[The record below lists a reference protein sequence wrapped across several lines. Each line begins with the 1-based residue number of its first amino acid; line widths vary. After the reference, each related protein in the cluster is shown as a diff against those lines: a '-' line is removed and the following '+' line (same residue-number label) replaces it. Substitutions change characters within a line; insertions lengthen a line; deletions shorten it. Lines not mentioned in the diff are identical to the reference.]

1 MPAFA
6 PGSTERLILRS
17 YQERLHRDVRQAFRD
32 GHRRVLLQAPTGS
45 GKTVTFAHI
54 GALAQQRGHCVLV
67 VVHRRELVDQ
77 VAATFAQFGVE
88 AGIIARGYPES
99 DPAAAVKIAL
109 IDTLKLRVAAGQHL
123 AAYDLVVVDEAHH
136 ATAAKWFATVP
147 NVIKPNGFILGC
159 SATPRR
165 LDGAPLSGCY
175 DSLVVGPEYHE
186 LYSAG
191 ALVRAV
197 TYAPKSRLDLT
208 QVATRGGD
216 YVAEETAKLM
226 ADRSIVGD
234 VVGHYRRLV
243 GRRPA
248 IAYCCTIQHS
258 KLVAE
263 QLREAGYNALHVD
276 GRTNDETRR
285 MAIAGLANGGFDV
298 LTNVN
303 LFAEGV
309 DVPVLY
315 AVLLLR
321 PTKSLT
327 LYRQMCGR
335 AVRMAPGKTGAVIV
349 DHAGCSMR
357 HGLYDDVVLWSLSGA
372 RPKDPDEAPVRP
384 CPFCEA
390 VIPAASRRCPV
401 CGHVLVAESGERSP
415 VPRHRHEQLEPLQVG
430 SLQWL
435 AVAPYEALL
444 QWAAGDLQRLH
455 QIQSVRG
462 YADYWVTARRE
473 DWARRPVLQS
483 DQV

>member
-1 MPAFA
+1 MPAYS

-17 YQERLHRDVRQAFRD
+17 YQERLHQGVRQAFRD
-32 GHRRVLLQAPTGS
+32 GHRRVLMQAPTGS
-45 GKTVTFAHI
+45 GKTVTFVHI
-54 GALAQQRGHCVLV
+54 GALAQQRGHRVLV
-67 VVHRRELVDQ
+67 VVHRRELLDQ
-77 VAATFAQFGVE
+77 VVATFAQFGV
-88 AGIIARGYPES
+88 GVGVIAHGYPES
-99 DPAAAVKIAL
+99 DPAAPVKIAL

-147 NVIKPNGFILGC
+147 KVLKPNGYILGC

-165 LDGAPLSGCY
+165 LDGAALSDCY
-175 DSLVVGPEYHE
+175 DHLVLGPEYHE
-186 LYSAG
+186 LYGQG

-197 TYAPKSRLDLT
+197 TFAPKSRLDLS

-248 IAYCCTIQHS
+248 IAYCCTIEHS

-263 QLREAGYNALHVD
+263 QFRDAGFNALHVD
-276 GRTNDETRR
+276 GRTNDKTRC
-285 MAIAGLANGGFDV
+285 MAITGLGRGDFDL

-309 DVPVLY
+309 DVPVLC

-335 AVRMAPGKTGAVIV
+335 AVRPASGKTESVII
-349 DHAGCSMR
+349 DHAGCSLR
-357 HGLYDDVVLWSLSGA
+357 LGLYDDPVLWSLSGA
-372 RPKDPDEAPVRP
+372 RPKDPDEAPVKS
-384 CPFCEA
+384 CPFCDV
-390 VIPAASRRCPV
+390 VIPLAARQCPA
-401 CGHVLVAESGERSP
+401 CGHLLVAEGAERAAI
-415 VPRHRHEQLEPLQVG
+415 PRHRQETLERLEVG

-435 AVAPYEALL
+435 ATAAYEALL
-444 QWAAGDLQRLH
+444 QWAAGDLKRLRE
-455 QIQSVRG
+455 IQSVRG
-462 YADYWVTARRE
+462 YAEYWVTARRQ
-473 DWARRPVLQS
+473 DWLRRSVQPGQM
-483 DQV
+483 